1 MKKLLKISLLC
12 SALWLAGCG
21 DEMQSSGAPTISYE
35 PHIAKALTRETQIK
49 FQLSGANPSVPLPSY
64 ALMNPQDGTLNLPTD
79 GDNSPSNPR
88 VAMNQLDGWST
99 TMPLYLD
106 FTGGSLA
113 TGPITDGIYLVELKE
128 SLLGDP
134 DAQAFE
140 KVFELGNV
148 FDKKDF
154 VAFSDAATSK
164 IAIYPTKPLNPASNY
179 ILAITSEVKDAQG
192 EPIGT
197 SSSYATLKSKQ
208 RIYSQGQL
216 AQLQKITH
224 GTEAL
229 FSATGVDAEQIVYST
244 WFSTQSVGDTLS
256 AVAAATAFG
265 AGQGKPLAVWQQTIN
280 NQQNAFQMTFE
291 DPKPFA
297 EALNADKA
305 FEQYITA
312 PKNLLIAAYDQSVI
326 DSGQSV
332 NVTHGAV
339 TLPYYLETGANWN
352 TQAFSA
358 ASPSLAKISAA
369 LKDPIEQAHIAA
381 QLMGAGI
388 DLTQLATSQEQQ
400 MKLVGLELTKTDG
413 SRLDSERLITRY
425 SPLPS
430 IKSLQTVPFLLFT
443 PQTGTVKDVVIYQH
457 GITSAKENAY
467 AFAFRLAQAGL
478 AVIAID
484 MPLHG
489 ERSLDEQRSAN
500 TNVLAY
506 LNLAN
511 LPVARDNVR
520 QSILDVLALRAALSM
535 PKANFSGSPLA
546 TLSGNS
552 EFKLLGHSLGGIVGL
567 SALAAS
573 EQDLG
578 NPQANALYHFSAVAI
593 HNSGGRIAPLLFGSN
608 AFAPQIKHNLALTSA
623 QYQEF
628 VKGFCHSGQTD
639 AECYG
644 LFESFASDEQKAQL
658 NALFAQFSFAA
669 QSVLDS
675 IDPMANLASGIT
687 TPLLLTQVQNDN
699 TVPNVTKEA
708 GILPFAGTEPVAS
721 LLGLEWVNKNS
732 ASLAQDENKKVF
744 IQYNATAKHSTFIA
758 PQNDDGSDALHHG
771 EMQKQTIDFLFNNQL
786 NGAILETVL
795 H

>member
-21 DEMQSSGAPTISYE
+21 DDMQSSGAPTISYE

-106 FTGGSLA
+106 FTGGNLE
-113 TGPITDGIYLVELKE
+113 TGPVTTGIYLVELTDSMTGSPQPK
-128 SLLGDP
+128 
-134 DAQAFE
+134 A
-140 KVFELGNV
+140 NV
-148 FDKKDF
+148 DF

-179 ILAITSEVKDAQG
+179 ILAITSEVEDAQG

-224 GTEAL
+224 GTETL
-229 FSATGVDAEQIVYST
+229 FSATVDAEQIVYST
-244 WFSTQSVGDTLS
+244 WFSTQSVSDTLS
-256 AVAAATAFG
+256 AVAAATAYG
-265 AGQGKPLAVWQQTIN
+265 AGQGKPLAVWQQTFDH
-280 NQQNAFQMTFE
+280 QNDAYQMTFE

-305 FEQYITA
+305 FEQYIKA
-312 PKNLLIAAYDQSVI
+312 PKNLLIAAYDQSV
-326 DSGQSV
+326 SVTKQSV

-369 LKDPIEQAHIAA
+369 LKDPVEQAHLTA
-381 QLMGAGI
+381 QLIGAGI
-388 DLTQLATSQEQQ
+388 DLTELATSQEQQ

-443 PQTGTVKDVVIYQH
+443 PKTGEVKNVVIYQH

-506 LNLAN
+506 LNLVN

-520 QSILDVLALRAALSM
+520 QSILDVLALRAALTLSQSS
-535 PKANFSGSPLA
+535 FIGSPLENVNIA
-546 TLSGNS
+546 TGSQI
-552 EFKLLGHSLGGIVGL
+552 KLLGHSLGGIVGL

-578 NPQANALYHFSAVAI
+578 NPQANALYHFSAAAI
-593 HNSGGRIAPLLFGSN
+593 HNSGGRIAPLLFGSD

-623 QYQEF
+623 QYKAF
-628 VKGFCHSGQTD
+628 ADTYCIGQTD
-639 AECYG
+639 SACYG
-644 LFESFASDEQKAQL
+644 IFEQNATELQKAQL

-687 TPLLLTQVQNDN
+687 TPLLLTQVHNDD

-721 LLGLEWVNKNS
+721 LLGLTTINRSTPTVNGQSN
-732 ASLAQDENKKVF
+732 VF
-744 IQYNATAKHSTFIA
+744 IHYNATAKHSTFIG
-758 PQNDDGSDALHHG
+758 PENDDKSDTLHHG
-771 EMQKQTIDFLFNNQL
+771 EIQKQTVDFLLNNQL
-786 NGAILETVL
+786 NGAIPEAVL

>member
-21 DEMQSSGAPTISYE
+21 DDTQSSGAPTISYE

-106 FTGGSLA
+106 FTGGNLE
-113 TGPITDGIYLVELKE
+113 TGAITDGIYLVELKE
-128 SLLGDP
+128 SLLADP
-134 DAQAFE
+134 NTQAFE
-140 KVFELGNV
+140 KVFKLGDEL
-148 FDKKDF
+148 DKKDF
-154 VAFSDAATSK
+154 VAFSDAATNK

-179 ILAITSEVKDAQG
+179 ILAITSEVEDAQG

-229 FSATGVDAEQIVYST
+229 FSVTGVDAEQIVYST
-244 WFSTQSVGDTLS
+244 WFSTQSVGDTLN
-256 AVAAATAFG
+256 AVAAATAYG
-265 AGQGKPLAVWQQTIN
+265 ARQENPLAVWPQTFDH
-280 NQQNAFQMTFE
+280 QNDAYQMTFE

-305 FEQYITA
+305 FEQYIKA
-312 PKNLLIAAYDQSVI
+312 PKNLLIAAYVQSVT
-326 DSGQSV
+326 DTGQSV
-332 NVTHGAV
+332 NVTHGSV
-339 TLPYYLETGANWN
+339 TLPYYLEIGENWN

-369 LKDPIEQAHIAA
+369 LKDPVEQAHIAA

-388 DLTQLATSQEQQ
+388 DLAELATSQEQQ

-443 PQTGTVKDVVIYQH
+443 PKTGEVKNVVIYQH

-478 AVIAID
+478 AVITID

-520 QSILDVLALRAALSM
+520 QSILDVLALRAALTLSQST
-535 PKANFSGSPLA
+535 FTDSPLKDVNVA
-546 TLSGNS
+546 TGSQI
-552 EFKLLGHSLGGIVGL
+552 KLLGHSLGGIVGL

-578 NPQANALYHFSAVAI
+578 NPQANALYRFSAAAI

-623 QYQEF
+623 QYKAF
-628 VKGFCHSGQTD
+628 ADTYCIGQTD
-639 AECYG
+639 SACYG
-644 LFESFASDEQKAQL
+644 IFEQNATELQKAQL

-687 TPLLLTQVQNDN
+687 TPLLLTQVHNDD

-721 LLGLEWVNKNS
+721 LLGLTTINRTTPTVNGQSN
-732 ASLAQDENKKVF
+732 VF
-744 IQYNATAKHSTFIA
+744 IEYNATAKHSTFIG
-758 PQNDDGSDALHHG
+758 PQNGMLDWDHHG
-771 EMQKQTIDFLFNNQL
+771 EMQKQTVDFFLNNQL
-786 NGAILETVL
+786 NGAIPETVL

>member
-21 DEMQSSGAPTISYE
+21 DDTQSSGAPTISYE

-64 ALMNPQDGTLNLPTD
+64 TLMNPQDGTLNLPTD

-106 FTGGSLA
+106 FTGGNLA
-113 TGPITDGIYLVELKE
+113 TGAITDGVYLVELTD
-128 SLLGDP
+128 SMT
-134 DAQAFE
+134 
-140 KVFELGNV
+140 GNPQPKANV
-148 FDKKDF
+148 DF

-179 ILAITSEVKDAQG
+179 ILAITSDVKDAQG

-229 FSATGVDAEQIVYST
+229 FSATGVNAEQIVYST
-244 WFSTQSVGDTLS
+244 WFSTQSVGETLS
-256 AVAAATAFG
+256 AVAAATAYG
-265 AGQGKPLAVWQQTIN
+265 AGQENPLAVWQQTFVH
-280 NQQNAFQMTFE
+280 QNDAYQMTFE

-305 FEQYITA
+305 FEQYIKA
-312 PKNLLIAAYDQSVI
+312 PKNLLIAAYDQSVT
-326 DSGQSV
+326 DTGQSV
-332 NVTHGAV
+332 NVTHGVV

-369 LKDPIEQAHIAA
+369 LKDPVEQAHLTA

-388 DLTQLATSQEQQ
+388 DLAELATSQEQQ

-443 PQTGTVKDVVIYQH
+443 PKTGEVKNVVIYQH

-478 AVIAID
+478 AVITID

-520 QSILDVLALRAALSM
+520 QSILDVLALRAALTLSQST
-535 PKANFSGSPLA
+535 FTDSPLKDVNVA
-546 TLSGNS
+546 TGSQI
-552 EFKLLGHSLGGIVGL
+552 KLLGHSLGGIVGL

-578 NPQANALYHFSAVAI
+578 NPQANALYRFSAAAI

-623 QYQEF
+623 QY
-628 VKGFCHSGQTD
+628 KGFADTYCIGQTD
-639 AECYG
+639 AACYD
-644 LFESFASDEQKAQL
+644 LFEELASDEQKAQL

-687 TPLLLTQVQNDN
+687 TPLLLTQVHNDD

-732 ASLAQDENKKVF
+732 PSVTENKKVF

-771 EMQKQTIDFLFNNQL
+771 QMQEQTVDFFLNNQL
-786 NGAILETVL
+786 NGAIPETVL

>member
-21 DEMQSSGAPTISYE
+21 DDMQSSGAPTISYE

-106 FTGGSLA
+106 FTGGSLD
-113 TGPITDGIYLVELKE
+113 TGPITAGIYLVELTDSMTGSPLPKSNSE
-128 SLLGDP
+128 SGYFVEVKAFGD
-134 DAQAFE
+134 A
-140 KVFELGNV
+140 VSN
-148 FDKKDF
+148 
-154 VAFSDAATSK
+154 K

-229 FSATGVDAEQIVYST
+229 FSVIGVDAEDIVYST

-256 AVAAATAFG
+256 AVAAATAYG
-265 AGQGKPLAVWQQTIN
+265 AGQGKPLAVWQQTFDH
-280 NQQNAFQMTFE
+280 QNDAYQMTFE

-305 FEQYITA
+305 FDQYIKA
-312 PKNLLIAAYDQSVI
+312 PKNLLIAAYDQSVT
-326 DSGQSV
+326 DTGQSV

-381 QLMGAGI
+381 QLMGTGI
-388 DLTQLATSQEQQ
+388 DLAQLATSQEQQ

-443 PQTGTVKDVVIYQH
+443 PKTGVVEDVVIYQH

-578 NPQANALYHFSAVAI
+578 NPQANALYHFSAAAI
-593 HNSGGRIAPLLFGSN
+593 HNSGGRIAPLLLGSN

-623 QYQEF
+623 QYQAF
-628 VKGFCHSGQTD
+628 VNEYCNN
-639 AECYG
+639 
-644 LFESFASDEQKAQL
+644 EQKDGSACYNDFMDENKGYSTPIQRAQL

-687 TPLLLTQVQNDN
+687 TPLLLTQVHNDD

-708 GILPFAGTEPVAS
+708 EILPFAGTEPVAS
-721 LLGLEWVNKNS
+721 LLGLTTINRSTPTVNGQSN
-732 ASLAQDENKKVF
+732 VF
-744 IQYNATAKHSTFIA
+744 IHYNATAKHSTFIA

-771 EMQKQTIDFLFNNQL
+771 QMQAQTIDFLIDNQL
-786 NGAILETVL
+786 NGAIPETVL

>member
-1 MKKLLKISLLC
+1 MKKLLKISLLY

-21 DEMQSSGAPTISYE
+21 DDTQSSGAPTISYE

-106 FTGGSLA
+106 FTGGNLA
-113 TGPITDGIYLVELKE
+113 TGAITDGVYLVELTDSMTGSPQTKAYSE
-128 SLLGDP
+128 SSY
-134 DAQAFE
+134 
-140 KVFELGNV
+140 
-148 FDKKDF
+148 F
-154 VAFSDAATSK
+154 VEVKAFSDAATNK

-179 ILAITSEVKDAQG
+179 ILAITSEVEDAQG

-229 FSATGVDAEQIVYST
+229 FSVTGVDAKQIVYST
-244 WFSTQSVGDTLS
+244 WFSTQSVGDTLN

-265 AGQGKPLAVWQQTIN
+265 AGQENPLAVWPQTFVH
-280 NQQNAFQMTFE
+280 QNDAYQMSFKSTQNFE
-291 DPKPFA
+291 A
-297 EALNADKA
+297 ALENDARFIKFIAGKA
-305 FEQYITA
+305 QRDA
-312 PKNLLIAAYDQSVI
+312 LIDAYK
-326 DSGQSV
+326 DSGAEV

-369 LKDPIEQAHIAA
+369 LKDPVEQAHIAA
-381 QLMGAGI
+381 QLTGADI
-388 DLTQLATSQEQQ
+388 DLTQLTTNPAEQ

-573 EQDLG
+573 EKSEAD
-578 NPQANALYHFSAVAI
+578 ALYGFSAAAI

-623 QYQEF
+623 QYKAF
-628 VKGFCHSGQTD
+628 VDAQCIGQTD

-644 LFESFASDEQKAQL
+644 LFESLARDEQKAQL

-687 TPLLLTQVQNDN
+687 TPLLLTQVHNDD

-708 GILPFAGTEPVAS
+708 GIMPRLSIQPLLVHKMVCWIGITTVKCKNKPSIFS
-721 LLGLEWVNKNS
+721 LITN
-732 ASLAQDENKKVF
+732 
-744 IQYNATAKHSTFIA
+744 
-758 PQNDDGSDALHHG
+758 
-771 EMQKQTIDFLFNNQL
+771 
-786 NGAILETVL
+786 
-795 H
+795 

>member
-21 DEMQSSGAPTISYE
+21 DDMQSSGAPTISYE
-35 PHIAKALTRETQIK
+35 PHIAEALTRETQIK

-106 FTGGSLA
+106 FTGGNLD
-113 TGPITDGIYLVELKE
+113 TGPVTTGIYLVELTDSMTGSPQPK
-128 SLLGDP
+128 
-134 DAQAFE
+134 A
-140 KVFELGNV
+140 NV
-148 FDKKDF
+148 DF

-229 FSATGVDAEQIVYST
+229 FSATGVDAAQIVYST
-244 WFSTQSVGDTLS
+244 WFSTQSVGDTLN

-265 AGQGKPLAVWQQTIN
+265 AGQGNPLAVWQQTFVH
-280 NQQNAFQMTFE
+280 QNDAYQMTFE

-305 FEQYITA
+305 FEQYIKA
-312 PKNLLIAAYDQSVI
+312 PKNLLIAAYDQSVT
-326 DSGQSV
+326 DTGQSV

-369 LKDPIEQAHIAA
+369 LKDPVEQAHLTA
-381 QLMGAGI
+381 QLIGAGI
-388 DLTQLATSQEQQ
+388 DLTELATSQEQQ

-443 PQTGTVKDVVIYQH
+443 PKTGEVKNVVIYQH

-506 LNLAN
+506 LNLVN

-520 QSILDVLALRAALSM
+520 QSILDVLALRAALTLSQSS
-535 PKANFSGSPLA
+535 FIGSPLENVNIA
-546 TLSGNS
+546 TGSQI
-552 EFKLLGHSLGGIVGL
+552 KLLGHSLGGIVGL

-578 NPQANALYHFSAVAI
+578 NPQANALYHFSAAAI
-593 HNSGGRIAPLLFGSN
+593 HNSGGRIAPLLFGSD

-623 QYQEF
+623 QYKAF
-628 VKGFCHSGQTD
+628 ADTYCIGQTD
-639 AECYG
+639 SACYG
-644 LFESFASDEQKAQL
+644 IFEQNATELQKAQL

-687 TPLLLTQVQNDN
+687 TPLLLTQVHNDD

-721 LLGLEWVNKNS
+721 LLGLTTINRTTPTVNGQS
-732 ASLAQDENKKVF
+732 SIF
-744 IQYNATAKHSTFIA
+744 IEYNATAKHSTFIA

-771 EMQKQTIDFLFNNQL
+771 QMQAQTIDFLIDNQL
-786 NGAILETVL
+786 NGAIPETVL

>member
-1 MKKLLKISLLC
+1 MKKLLKISLFC

-256 AVAAATAFG
+256 AVAAATAYG
-265 AGQGKPLAVWQQTIN
+265 AGQGNPLAVWQQTFDH
-280 NQQNAFQMTFE
+280 QNDAYQMTFE

-305 FEQYITA
+305 FEQYIKA

-332 NVTHGAV
+332 NVTHGTV

-369 LKDPIEQAHIAA
+369 LKDPIEQAHIAT
-381 QLMGAGI
+381 QLIGAGI
-388 DLTQLATSQEQQ
+388 DLTELATSQEQQ

-578 NPQANALYHFSAVAI
+578 NPQANALYHFSAAAI

-675 IDPMANLASGIT
+675 IDPIANLASGIT
-687 TPLLLTQVQNDN
+687 TPLLLTQVHNDN

-721 LLGLEWVNKNS
+721 LLGLMTINRTTSTVNGQS
-732 ASLAQDENKKVF
+732 SVF
-744 IQYNATAKHSTFIA
+744 IQYNGTAKHSTFIG
-758 PQNDDGSDALHHG
+758 PQNDDGSDTLHHG

>member
-21 DEMQSSGAPTISYE
+21 DDMQSSGEPTISYE
-35 PHIAKALTRETQIK
+35 PHIAEALTRETQIK

-106 FTGGSLA
+106 FTGGNLA
-113 TGPITDGIYLVELKE
+113 TGAITDGVYLVELTDSMTGSPQPK
-128 SLLGDP
+128 
-134 DAQAFE
+134 A
-140 KVFELGNV
+140 NV
-148 FDKKDF
+148 DF
-154 VAFSDAATSK
+154 VAFSDTATNK

-197 SSSYATLKSKQ
+197 SSSYAPLKSKQ

-229 FSATGVDAEQIVYST
+229 FSATVDAEQIVYST
-244 WFSTQSVGDTLS
+244 WFSTQSVGDTLN

-265 AGQGKPLAVWQQTIN
+265 AGQGNPLAVWQQTFVH
-280 NQQNAFQMTFE
+280 QNDAYQMTFE

-305 FEQYITA
+305 FEQYIKA
-312 PKNLLIAAYDQSVI
+312 PKNLLIAAYDQSVT
-326 DSGQSV
+326 DTGQSV

-369 LKDPIEQAHIAA
+369 LKDPVEQAHLTA

-388 DLTQLATSQEQQ
+388 DLAELATSQEQQ

-443 PQTGTVKDVVIYQH
+443 PKTGEVKNVVIYQH

-478 AVIAID
+478 AVITID

-520 QSILDVLALRAALSM
+520 QSILDVLALRAALTLSQST
-535 PKANFSGSPLA
+535 FTDSPLKDVNVA
-546 TLSGNS
+546 TGSQI
-552 EFKLLGHSLGGIVGL
+552 KLLGHSLGGIVGL

-578 NPQANALYHFSAVAI
+578 NPQANALYHFSAAAI

-675 IDPMANLASGIT
+675 IDPMANVASGIK
-687 TPLLLTQVQNDN
+687 TPLLLTQVHNDN

-721 LLGLEWVNKNS
+721 LLGLTTINRSTPTVNGQS
-732 ASLAQDENKKVF
+732 SVF
-744 IQYNATAKHSTFIA
+744 IQYNGTAKHSTFIG
-758 PQNDDGSDALHHG
+758 PQNDDGSDTLNHG

>member
-1 MKKLLKISLLC
+1 MLC

-21 DEMQSSGAPTISYE
+21 DDMQSSGAPTISYE

-106 FTGGSLA
+106 FTGGSLD
-113 TGPITDGIYLVELKE
+113 TGPITAGIYLVELTDSMTGSPLPKANSE
-128 SLLGDP
+128 SGYFVEVE
-134 DAQAFE
+134 AF
-140 KVFELGNV
+140 G
-148 FDKKDF
+148 
-154 VAFSDAATSK
+154 DAATSK

-179 ILAITSEVKDAQG
+179 ILAITSDVKDAQG

-224 GTEAL
+224 GTETL

-256 AVAAATAFG
+256 AVATATAYG
-265 AGQGKPLAVWQQTIN
+265 AGQGNPLAVWQQTFDH
-280 NQQNAFQMTFE
+280 QNDAYQMTFE

-305 FEQYITA
+305 FEQYIKA
-312 PKNLLIAAYDQSVI
+312 PKNLLIAAYDQSV
-326 DSGQSV
+326 SVTKQSV

-388 DLTQLATSQEQQ
+388 DLTELATSQEQQ

-520 QSILDVLALRAALSM
+520 QSILDVLALRAAL
-535 PKANFSGSPLA
+535 
-546 TLSGNS
+546 TLSQSTFTDSPIENVNIATGS
-552 EFKLLGHSLGGIVGL
+552 QIKLLGHSLGGIVGL

-573 EQDLG
+573 EKSK
-578 NPQANALYHFSAVAI
+578 ANALYHFRAAAI

-708 GILPFAGTEPVAS
+708 EILPFAGTEPVAS
-721 LLGLEWVNKNS
+721 LLGLTWVKKKS
-732 ASLAQDENKKVF
+732 PSPAQNENKKVF
-744 IQYNATAKHSTFIA
+744 IQYNATAKHSTFIG
-758 PQNDDGSDALHHG
+758 PQNGMLDWVHHG
-771 EMQKQTIDFLFNNQL
+771 EIQKQTVDFLLNNQL
-786 NGAILETVL
+786 NGAIPETVL

>member
-21 DEMQSSGAPTISYE
+21 DDMQSSGAPTISYE

-106 FTGGSLA
+106 FTGGSLD
-113 TGPITDGIYLVELKE
+113 TGPITAGIYLVELTDSMTGSPLPKSNSE
-128 SLLGDP
+128 SGYFVEVKAFGD
-134 DAQAFE
+134 A
-140 KVFELGNV
+140 VSN
-148 FDKKDF
+148 
-154 VAFSDAATSK
+154 K

-179 ILAITSEVKDAQG
+179 ILAITSEVEDAQG

-229 FSATGVDAEQIVYST
+229 FSVIGVDAEDIVYST

-256 AVAAATAFG
+256 AVAAATAYG
-265 AGQGKPLAVWQQTIN
+265 AGQGKPLAVWQQTFDH
-280 NQQNAFQMTFE
+280 QNDAYQMTFE

-305 FEQYITA
+305 FDQYIKA
-312 PKNLLIAAYDQSVI
+312 PKNLLIAAYDQSVT
-326 DSGQSV
+326 DTGQSV

-369 LKDPIEQAHIAA
+369 LKDPVEQAHIAA

-400 MKLVGLELTKTDG
+400 MKLVGFELTKTDG
-413 SRLDSERLITRY
+413 SRLDSERFITRY

-443 PQTGTVKDVVIYQH
+443 PKTGVVEDVVIYQH

-535 PKANFSGSPLA
+535 PKANFSDSPLA

-578 NPQANALYHFSAVAI
+578 NPQANALYHFSAAAI
-593 HNSGGRIAPLLFGSN
+593 HNSGGRIAPLLLGSN

-623 QYQEF
+623 QYQAF
-628 VKGFCHSGQTD
+628 VNEYCNN
-639 AECYG
+639 
-644 LFESFASDEQKAQL
+644 EQKDGSACYNDFMDENKGYSTPIQRAQL

-687 TPLLLTQVQNDN
+687 TPLLLTQVHNDN

-708 GILPFAGTEPVAS
+708 EILPFAGTEPVAS
-721 LLGLEWVNKNS
+721 LLGLTTINRSTPTVNGQSN
-732 ASLAQDENKKVF
+732 VF
-744 IQYNATAKHSTFIA
+744 IHYNATAKHSTFIA
-758 PQNDDGSDALHHG
+758 PENDDGSDALHHG
-771 EMQKQTIDFLFNNQL
+771 QMQAQTIDFLIDNQL
-786 NGAILETVL
+786 NGAIPETVL

>member
-21 DEMQSSGAPTISYE
+21 DDMQSSGEPTISYE
-35 PHIAKALTRETQIK
+35 PHIAEALTRETQIK

-106 FTGGSLA
+106 FTGGNLA
-113 TGPITDGIYLVELKE
+113 TGAITDGVYLVELTDSMTGSPQPKA
-128 SLLGDP
+128 S
-134 DAQAFE
+134 
-140 KVFELGNV
+140 V
-148 FDKKDF
+148 DF
-154 VAFSDAATSK
+154 VAFSDAATNK

-179 ILAITSEVKDAQG
+179 ILAITSEVEDAQG

-229 FSATGVDAEQIVYST
+229 FSATGVDAAQIVYST
-244 WFSTQSVGDTLS
+244 WFSTQSVGDTLN

-265 AGQGKPLAVWQQTIN
+265 AGQGNPLAVWQQTFVH
-280 NQQNAFQMTFE
+280 QNDAYQMTFE

-305 FEQYITA
+305 FEQYIKA
-312 PKNLLIAAYDQSVI
+312 PKNLLIAAYDQSVT
-326 DSGQSV
+326 DTGQSV

-369 LKDPIEQAHIAA
+369 LKDPVEQANLTA

-388 DLTQLATSQEQQ
+388 DLAELATSQEQQ
-400 MKLVGLELTKTDG
+400 MKLVGLELTKTDD

-443 PQTGTVKDVVIYQH
+443 PKTGEVKNVVIYQH

-478 AVIAID
+478 AVITID

-520 QSILDVLALRAALSM
+520 QSILDVLALRAALTLSQST
-535 PKANFSGSPLA
+535 FTDSPLKDVNVA
-546 TLSGNS
+546 TGSQI
-552 EFKLLGHSLGGIVGL
+552 KLLGHSLGGIVGL

-578 NPQANALYHFSAVAI
+578 NPQANALYRFSAAAI

-623 QYQEF
+623 QY
-628 VKGFCHSGQTD
+628 KGFADTYCIGQTD
-639 AECYG
+639 AACYD
-644 LFESFASDEQKAQL
+644 LFEELAAEPQKAQL

-675 IDPMANLASGIT
+675 IDPMANLALGIK
-687 TPLLLTQVQNDN
+687 TPLLLTQVHNDN

-732 ASLAQDENKKVF
+732 PSVTENKKVF

-771 EMQKQTIDFLFNNQL
+771 QMQKQTIDFLIHNQL
-786 NGAILETVL
+786 NGAIPETVL

>member
-21 DEMQSSGAPTISYE
+21 DDTQSSGAPTISYE

-106 FTGGSLA
+106 FTGGNLA
-113 TGPITDGIYLVELKE
+113 TGAIKTGIYLVELKE
-128 SLLGDP
+128 SLLADP
-134 DAQAFE
+134 NTQAFE
-140 KVFELGNV
+140 KVFELGDEL
-148 FDKKDF
+148 DKKDF
-154 VAFSDAATSK
+154 VAFSDTATNK

-229 FSATGVDAEQIVYST
+229 FSATVDAEQIVYST
-244 WFSTQSVGDTLS
+244 WFSTQSVGDTLN

-265 AGQGKPLAVWQQTIN
+265 AGQGNPLAVWQQTIN
-280 NQQNAFQMTFE
+280 NQKNAFQMTFE
-291 DPKPFA
+291 EPKPFA

-305 FEQYITA
+305 FEQYIKA
-312 PKNLLIAAYDQSVI
+312 PKNLLIAAYDQSVT
-326 DSGQSV
+326 DTGQSV

-369 LKDPIEQAHIAA
+369 LKDPVEKAHIAA
-381 QLMGAGI
+381 QLSGADI
-388 DLTQLATSQEQQ
+388 VFTQLATNPAEQ

-506 LNLAN
+506 LNLTN

-520 QSILDVLALRAALSM
+520 QSILDVLALRAALTLSQST
-535 PKANFSGSPLA
+535 FTDSPLKDVNVEA
-546 TLSGNS
+546 GSQI
-552 EFKLLGHSLGGIVGL
+552 KLLGHSLGGIVGL

-573 EQDLG
+573 EKSEAD
-578 NPQANALYHFSAVAI
+578 ALYGFSAAAI
-593 HNSGGRIAPLLFGSN
+593 HNSGGRIAPLLLGSKH
-608 AFAPQIKHNLALTSA
+608 FAPQIKHNLALTSA
-623 QYQEF
+623 QYQAF
-628 VKGFCHSGQTD
+628 VNEYCNKDGSACYNDFMDENKGYSTPIQR
-639 AECYG
+639 
-644 LFESFASDEQKAQL
+644 AQL

-675 IDPMANLASGIT
+675 IDPIANLASGIT
-687 TPLLLTQVQNDN
+687 TPLLLTQVNNDD

-708 GILPFAGTEPVAS
+708 GVLPFAGTEPVAS
-721 LLGLEWVNKNS
+721 LLGLTKINSTTATVNGQSN
-732 ASLAQDENKKVF
+732 VF
-744 IQYNATAKHSTFIA
+744 IEYNATAKHSTFIA
-758 PQNDDGSDALHHG
+758 PQNDDRSDELHHG
-771 EMQKQTIDFLFNNQL
+771 QMQKQTIDFLIDNQL
-786 NGAILETVL
+786 NGAIPETVL

>member
-21 DEMQSSGAPTISYE
+21 DDTQSSGEPTISYE
-35 PHIAKALTRETQIK
+35 PHIAEALTRETQIK

-106 FTGGSLA
+106 FTGGNLA
-113 TGPITDGIYLVELKE
+113 TGAITDGVYLVELTDSMTGSPQPK
-128 SLLGDP
+128 
-134 DAQAFE
+134 A
-140 KVFELGNV
+140 NV
-148 FDKKDF
+148 DF
-154 VAFSDAATSK
+154 VAFSDTATNK

-192 EPIGT
+192 KPIGT
-197 SSSYATLKSKQ
+197 SSSYATLKSEQ

-224 GTEAL
+224 DTEAL
-229 FSATGVDAEQIVYST
+229 FNATGVVDAEQIVYST
-244 WFSTQSVGDTLS
+244 WFSTQSVGDTLN
-256 AVAAATAFG
+256 AVAAATAYG
-265 AGQGKPLAVWQQTIN
+265 AGQVNPLAAWRQTFVH
-280 NQQNAFQMTFE
+280 QNDAYQMSFKSTQNFE
-291 DPKPFA
+291 A
-297 EALNADKA
+297 ALENDARFIKFIAGKA
-305 FEQYITA
+305 QRDA
-312 PKNLLIAAYDQSVI
+312 LIDAYK
-326 DSGQSV
+326 DSGAEV

-369 LKDPIEQAHIAA
+369 LKAPVEQAHLAA
-381 QLMGAGI
+381 QLIGAGI
-388 DLTQLATSQEQQ
+388 DLTELATSQEQQ

-443 PQTGTVKDVVIYQH
+443 PKTGEVKNVVIYQH

-578 NPQANALYHFSAVAI
+578 NPQANALYHFSAAAI

-687 TPLLLTQVQNDN
+687 TPLLLTQVHNDD

-721 LLGLEWVNKNS
+721 LLGLTKINSTTATVNGQS
-732 ASLAQDENKKVF
+732 SVF
-744 IQYNATAKHSTFIA
+744 IEYNGTAKHSTFIA

-771 EMQKQTIDFLFNNQL
+771 QMQAQTIDFLIDNQL
-786 NGAILETVL
+786 NSAIPDTVL

>member
-21 DEMQSSGAPTISYE
+21 DDTQSSGAPTISYE

-64 ALMNPQDGTLNLPTD
+64 TLMNPQDGTLNLPTD

-106 FTGGSLA
+106 FTGGSLP
-113 TGPITDGIYLVELKE
+113 TRDIPNGIYLVELTDSMTGSPQPK
-128 SLLGDP
+128 
-134 DAQAFE
+134 A
-140 KVFELGNV
+140 NV
-148 FDKKDF
+148 DF
-154 VAFSDAATSK
+154 VAFSDTATNK

-179 ILAITSEVKDAQG
+179 ILAITSEVEDAQG

-197 SSSYATLKSKQ
+197 SSSYATLKSEQ

-229 FSATGVDAEQIVYST
+229 FSKTGVNAKQIVYST
-244 WFSTQSVGDTLS
+244 WFSTQSVGDTLN

-265 AGQGKPLAVWQQTIN
+265 ASKGNPLAIWQQTFVH
-280 NQQNAFQMTFE
+280 QNDAYQMSFKSTQNFE
-291 DPKPFA
+291 T
-297 EALNADKA
+297 ALENDARFIKFIAGKA
-305 FEQYITA
+305 QRDA
-312 PKNLLIAAYDQSVI
+312 LIDAYK
-326 DSGQSV
+326 DSGAEV

-369 LKDPIEQAHIAA
+369 LKDPVEQAHLAA
-381 QLMGAGI
+381 QLIGAGI
-388 DLTQLATSQEQQ
+388 DLTELATSQEQQ

-443 PQTGTVKDVVIYQH
+443 PKTGEVKNVVIYQH

-520 QSILDVLALRAALSM
+520 QSILDVLALRAALTLSQSS
-535 PKANFSGSPLA
+535 FIGSPLENVNIA
-546 TLSGNS
+546 TGSQI
-552 EFKLLGHSLGGIVGL
+552 KLLGHSLGGIVGL

-573 EQDLG
+573 EKSE
-578 NPQANALYHFSAVAI
+578 ANALYRFSAAAI
-593 HNSGGRIAPLLFGSN
+593 HNSGGRIAPLLFGSD

-623 QYQEF
+623 QYKAF
-628 VKGFCHSGQTD
+628 ADTYCIGQTD
-639 AECYG
+639 SACYG
-644 LFESFASDEQKAQL
+644 IFEQNATELQKAQL

-687 TPLLLTQVQNDN
+687 TPLLLTQVHNDD

-721 LLGLEWVNKNS
+721 LLGLTTINRTTPTVNGQS
-732 ASLAQDENKKVF
+732 SVF
-744 IQYNATAKHSTFIA
+744 IEYNATAKHSTFIG
-758 PQNDDGSDALHHG
+758 PQNGMLDWDHHG
-771 EMQKQTIDFLFNNQL
+771 EMQKQTVDFFLNNQL
-786 NGAILETVL
+786 NGAIPETVL

>member
-21 DEMQSSGAPTISYE
+21 DDMQSSGEPTISYE
-35 PHIAKALTRETQIK
+35 PHIAEALTRETQIK

-106 FTGGSLA
+106 FTGGNLA
-113 TGPITDGIYLVELKE
+113 TGAITDGVYLVELTDSMTGSPQLK
-128 SLLGDP
+128 
-134 DAQAFE
+134 A
-140 KVFELGNV
+140 NV
-148 FDKKDF
+148 DF
-154 VAFSDAATSK
+154 VAFSDTATNK

-192 EPIGT
+192 KPIGT

-229 FSATGVDAEQIVYST
+229 FSATVDAEQIVYST
-244 WFSTQSVGDTLS
+244 WFSTQSVGDTLN

-265 AGQGKPLAVWQQTIN
+265 AGQGNPLAVWQQTIN
-280 NQQNAFQMTFE
+280 NQKNAFQMTFE
-291 DPKPFA
+291 EPKPFA

-305 FEQYITA
+305 FDQYIKA
-312 PKNLLIAAYDQSVI
+312 SKELLIAAYDQSVT
-326 DSGQSV
+326 DTGQSV

-369 LKDPIEQAHIAA
+369 LKDPVEQAHLAA
-381 QLMGAGI
+381 QLIGAGI
-388 DLTQLATSQEQQ
+388 DLTQLATNPAEQ

-520 QSILDVLALRAALSM
+520 QSILDVLALRAALTLSQST
-535 PKANFSGSPLA
+535 FTDSPLKDVNVA
-546 TLSGNS
+546 TGSQI
-552 EFKLLGHSLGGIVGL
+552 KLLGHSLGGIVGL

-578 NPQANALYHFSAVAI
+578 NPQANALYRFSAAAI

-623 QYQEF
+623 QY
-628 VKGFCHSGQTD
+628 KGFADTYCIGQTD
-639 AECYG
+639 AACYD
-644 LFESFASDEQKAQL
+644 LFEELAAEPQKAQL

-687 TPLLLTQVQNDN
+687 TPLLLTQVHNDD

-721 LLGLEWVNKNS
+721 LLGLTKINSTTATVNGQS
-732 ASLAQDENKKVF
+732 SVF
-744 IQYNATAKHSTFIA
+744 IEYNGTAKHSTFIA

-771 EMQKQTIDFLFNNQL
+771 QMQAQTIDFF
-786 NGAILETVL
+786 
-795 H
+795 

>member
-21 DEMQSSGAPTISYE
+21 DDTQSSGAPTISYE

-106 FTGGSLA
+106 FTGGNLA
-113 TGPITDGIYLVELKE
+113 TGAITDGVYLVELTDSMTGSPQTKAYSE
-128 SLLGDP
+128 SSY
-134 DAQAFE
+134 
-140 KVFELGNV
+140 
-148 FDKKDF
+148 F
-154 VAFSDAATSK
+154 VEVKAFSDAATNK

-179 ILAITSEVKDAQG
+179 ILAITSEVEDAQG

-229 FSATGVDAEQIVYST
+229 FSATVDAEQIVYST
-244 WFSTQSVGDTLS
+244 WFSTQSVGDTLN

-265 AGQGKPLAVWQQTIN
+265 AGQGNPLAVWQQTFVH
-280 NQQNAFQMTFE
+280 QNDAYQMTFE

-305 FEQYITA
+305 FEQYIKA
-312 PKNLLIAAYDQSVI
+312 SKELLIAAYDQSVT
-326 DSGQSV
+326 DPDKSV
-332 NVTHGAV
+332 YVTRGKV

-369 LKDPIEQAHIAA
+369 LKDPVEQAHLTA

-388 DLTQLATSQEQQ
+388 DLAELATSQEQQ

-443 PQTGTVKDVVIYQH
+443 PKTGEVKNVVIYQH

-478 AVIAID
+478 AVITID

-520 QSILDVLALRAALSM
+520 QSILDVLALRAARC
-535 PKANFSGSPLA
+535 ANP
-546 TLSGNS
+546 
-552 EFKLLGHSLGGIVGL
+552 
-567 SALAAS
+567 
-573 EQDLG
+573 
-578 NPQANALYHFSAVAI
+578 
-593 HNSGGRIAPLLFGSN
+593 
-608 AFAPQIKHNLALTSA
+608 
-623 QYQEF
+623 
-628 VKGFCHSGQTD
+628 
-639 AECYG
+639 
-644 LFESFASDEQKAQL
+644 
-658 NALFAQFSFAA
+658 
-669 QSVLDS
+669 
-675 IDPMANLASGIT
+675 
-687 TPLLLTQVQNDN
+687 
-699 TVPNVTKEA
+699 VT
-708 GILPFAGTEPVAS
+708 INF
-721 LLGLEWVNKNS
+721 
-732 ASLAQDENKKVF
+732 
-744 IQYNATAKHSTFIA
+744 H
-758 PQNDDGSDALHHG
+758 
-771 EMQKQTIDFLFNNQL
+771 
-786 NGAILETVL
+786 
-795 H
+795 

>member
-21 DEMQSSGAPTISYE
+21 DDMQSSGAPTISYE

-106 FTGGSLA
+106 FTGGSLD
-113 TGPITDGIYLVELKE
+113 TGPITAGIYLVELTDSMTGSPLPKSNSE
-128 SLLGDP
+128 SGYFVEVKAFGD
-134 DAQAFE
+134 A
-140 KVFELGNV
+140 VSN
-148 FDKKDF
+148 
-154 VAFSDAATSK
+154 K

-229 FSATGVDAEQIVYST
+229 FSVIGVDAEDIVYST

-256 AVAAATAFG
+256 AVAAATAYG
-265 AGQGKPLAVWQQTIN
+265 AGQGKPLAVWKQ
-280 NQQNAFQMTFE
+280 AFEHPNDAYQMTFE
-291 DPKPFA
+291 APKPFA
-297 EALNADKA
+297 EALNADQA
-305 FEQYITA
+305 FDEYITIPNIKD
-312 PKNLLIAAYDQSVI
+312 PKNLLIAAYDQSVT
-326 DSGQSV
+326 DTGQSV
-332 NVTHGAV
+332 NVTHGTV
-339 TLPYYLETGANWN
+339 TLPHYLETGANWN

-535 PKANFSGSPLA
+535 PKANFSDSPLA

-578 NPQANALYHFSAVAI
+578 NSQANALYHFSAAAI
-593 HNSGGRIAPLLFGSN
+593 HNSGGRIAPLLFGSD
-608 AFAPQIKHNLALTSA
+608 AFAPQIKHNLALISA
-623 QYQEF
+623 QYKAF
-628 VKGFCHSGQTD
+628 ADTYCIGQTD
-639 AECYG
+639 SACYG
-644 LFESFASDEQKAQL
+644 IFEQNATELQKAQL
-658 NALFAQFSFAA
+658 NVLFAQFSFAA

-687 TPLLLTQVQNDN
+687 TPLLLTQVHNDD

-721 LLGLEWVNKNS
+721 LLGLTTINRTTPTVNGQS
-732 ASLAQDENKKVF
+732 SVF
-744 IQYNATAKHSTFIA
+744 IEYNATAKHSTFIG
-758 PQNDDGSDALHHG
+758 PQNGMLDWDHHG
-771 EMQKQTIDFLFNNQL
+771 EMQKQTVDFFLNNQL
-786 NGAILETVL
+786 NGAIPETVL

>member
-21 DEMQSSGAPTISYE
+21 DDMQSSGAPTISYE
-35 PHIAKALTRETQIK
+35 PHIAEALTRETQIK

-64 ALMNPQDGTLNLPTD
+64 TLMNPQDGTLNLPTD

-106 FTGGSLA
+106 FTGGNLA
-113 TGPITDGIYLVELKE
+113 TGAITDGVYLVELTDSMTGSPQPK
-128 SLLGDP
+128 
-134 DAQAFE
+134 A
-140 KVFELGNV
+140 NV
-148 FDKKDF
+148 DF
-154 VAFSDAATSK
+154 VAFSDTATNK

-192 EPIGT
+192 KPIGT

-229 FSATGVDAEQIVYST
+229 FSATVDAEQIVYST
-244 WFSTQSVGDTLS
+244 WFSTQSVGDTLN

-265 AGQGKPLAVWQQTIN
+265 AGQGHPLAVWRQTFVH
-280 NQQNAFQMTFE
+280 QNDAYQMSFKSTQNFE
-291 DPKPFA
+291 A
-297 EALNADKA
+297 ALENDARFIKFIAGKA
-305 FEQYITA
+305 QRDA
-312 PKNLLIAAYDQSVI
+312 LIDAYK
-326 DSGQSV
+326 DSGAEV

-369 LKDPIEQAHIAA
+369 LKDPVEQAHLTA
-381 QLMGAGI
+381 QLIGAGI
-388 DLTQLATSQEQQ
+388 DLAELATSQEQQ

-443 PQTGTVKDVVIYQH
+443 PKTGEVKNVVIYQH

-478 AVIAID
+478 AVITID

-506 LNLAN
+506 LNLVN

-520 QSILDVLALRAALSM
+520 QSILDVLALRAARC
-535 PKANFSGSPLA
+535 ANPVTIIFHRLA
-546 TLSGNS
+546 
-552 EFKLLGHSLGGIVGL
+552 
-567 SALAAS
+567 
-573 EQDLG
+573 
-578 NPQANALYHFSAVAI
+578 P
-593 HNSGGRIAPLLFGSN
+593 
-608 AFAPQIKHNLALTSA
+608 
-623 QYQEF
+623 
-628 VKGFCHSGQTD
+628 
-639 AECYG
+639 
-644 LFESFASDEQKAQL
+644 
-658 NALFAQFSFAA
+658 
-669 QSVLDS
+669 
-675 IDPMANLASGIT
+675 
-687 TPLLLTQVQNDN
+687 
-699 TVPNVTKEA
+699 
-708 GILPFAGTEPVAS
+708 
-721 LLGLEWVNKNS
+721 
-732 ASLAQDENKKVF
+732 
-744 IQYNATAKHSTFIA
+744 
-758 PQNDDGSDALHHG
+758 
-771 EMQKQTIDFLFNNQL
+771 
-786 NGAILETVL
+786 
-795 H
+795 

>member
-21 DEMQSSGAPTISYE
+21 DDMQSSGAPTISYE
-35 PHIAKALTRETQIK
+35 PHITEALTRKTQIK

-113 TGPITDGIYLVELKE
+113 TGPITAGIYLVELKE

-154 VAFSDAATSK
+154 VAFSDAATNK

-192 EPIGT
+192 DPIGT

-229 FSATGVDAEQIVYST
+229 FSATGVNAEQIVYST
-244 WFSTQSVGDTLS
+244 WFSTQSVGETLS
-256 AVAAATAFG
+256 AVAAATAYG
-265 AGQGKPLAVWQQTIN
+265 AGQENPLAVWQQTIN
-280 NQQNAFQMTFE
+280 NQKNAFQMTFE
-291 DPKPFA
+291 EPKPFA
-297 EALNADKA
+297 EALNKDNA
-305 FEQYITA
+305 FDQYIKA
-312 PKNLLIAAYDQSVI
+312 SKELLIAAYDQSVT
-326 DSGQSV
+326 DPDKSV
-332 NVTHGAV
+332 YVTRGKV

-369 LKDPIEQAHIAA
+369 LKDPVEQAHLTA
-381 QLMGAGI
+381 QLISANI
-388 DLTQLATSQEQQ
+388 DLAQLATNPAEQ
-400 MKLVGLELTKTDG
+400 MKLVDLELTKTDG

-443 PQTGTVKDVVIYQH
+443 PKTSEVKNVVIYQH

-489 ERSLDEQRSAN
+489 ERSLDEERSAN

-506 LNLAN
+506 LNLVN

-520 QSILDVLALRAALSM
+520 QSILDVLALRAALTLSQST
-535 PKANFSGSPLA
+535 FTDSPLKDVNVA
-546 TLSGNS
+546 TGSQI
-552 EFKLLGHSLGGIVGL
+552 KLLGHSLGGIVGL

-573 EQDLG
+573 ERTKANDLYG
-578 NPQANALYHFSAVAI
+578 FSAAAI
-593 HNSGGRIAPLLFGSN
+593 HNSGGRIAPLLFGSD

-623 QYQEF
+623 QYKAF
-628 VKGFCHSGQTD
+628 ADTYCIGQTD
-639 AECYG
+639 SACYG
-644 LFESFASDEQKAQL
+644 IFEQNATELQKAQL

-687 TPLLLTQVQNDN
+687 TPLLLTQVHNDN

-721 LLGLEWVNKNS
+721 LLGLTKINSTTATVNGQS
-732 ASLAQDENKKVF
+732 SVF
-744 IQYNATAKHSTFIA
+744 IEYNGTAKHSTFIA

-771 EMQKQTIDFLFNNQL
+771 QMQAQTIDFFN
-786 NGAILETVL
+786 
-795 H
+795 

>member
-21 DEMQSSGAPTISYE
+21 DDMQSSGEPTISYE

-106 FTGGSLA
+106 FTGGNLD
-113 TGPITDGIYLVELKE
+113 TGPVTTGIYLVELTDSMTGSPQPK
-128 SLLGDP
+128 
-134 DAQAFE
+134 A
-140 KVFELGNV
+140 NV
-148 FDKKDF
+148 DF

-179 ILAITSEVKDAQG
+179 ILAITSDVKDAQG

-229 FSATGVDAEQIVYST
+229 FSATGVNAEQIVYST
-244 WFSTQSVGDTLS
+244 WFSTQSVGETLS
-256 AVAAATAFG
+256 AVAAATAYG
-265 AGQGKPLAVWQQTIN
+265 AGQENPLAVWQQTFVH
-280 NQQNAFQMTFE
+280 QNDAYQMTFE

-305 FEQYITA
+305 FEQYIKA
-312 PKNLLIAAYDQSVI
+312 PKNLLIAAYDQSVT
-326 DSGQSV
+326 DTGQSV

-369 LKDPIEQAHIAA
+369 LKDPVEQAHLTA
-381 QLMGAGI
+381 QLIGAGI
-388 DLTQLATSQEQQ
+388 DLTELATSQEQQ

-443 PQTGTVKDVVIYQH
+443 PKTGEVKNVVIYQH

-506 LNLAN
+506 LNLVN

-520 QSILDVLALRAALSM
+520 QSILDVLALRAARC
-535 PKANFSGSPLA
+535 ANPVTIIFHRLA
-546 TLSGNS
+546 
-552 EFKLLGHSLGGIVGL
+552 
-567 SALAAS
+567 
-573 EQDLG
+573 
-578 NPQANALYHFSAVAI
+578 P
-593 HNSGGRIAPLLFGSN
+593 
-608 AFAPQIKHNLALTSA
+608 
-623 QYQEF
+623 
-628 VKGFCHSGQTD
+628 
-639 AECYG
+639 
-644 LFESFASDEQKAQL
+644 
-658 NALFAQFSFAA
+658 
-669 QSVLDS
+669 
-675 IDPMANLASGIT
+675 
-687 TPLLLTQVQNDN
+687 
-699 TVPNVTKEA
+699 
-708 GILPFAGTEPVAS
+708 
-721 LLGLEWVNKNS
+721 
-732 ASLAQDENKKVF
+732 
-744 IQYNATAKHSTFIA
+744 
-758 PQNDDGSDALHHG
+758 
-771 EMQKQTIDFLFNNQL
+771 
-786 NGAILETVL
+786 
-795 H
+795 

>member
-21 DEMQSSGAPTISYE
+21 DDMQSSGEPTISYE
-35 PHIAKALTRETQIK
+35 PHIAEALTRETQIK

-106 FTGGSLA
+106 FTGGNLA
-113 TGPITDGIYLVELKE
+113 TGAITDGVYLVELTDSMTGSPQPK
-128 SLLGDP
+128 
-134 DAQAFE
+134 A
-140 KVFELGNV
+140 NV
-148 FDKKDF
+148 DF
-154 VAFSDAATSK
+154 VAFSDTATNK

-229 FSATGVDAEQIVYST
+229 FSETVDAEQIVYST
-244 WFSTQSVGDTLS
+244 WFSTQSVGDTLN

-265 AGQGKPLAVWQQTIN
+265 AGQGNPLAVWQQTIN
-280 NQQNAFQMTFE
+280 NQKNAFQMTFE
-291 DPKPFA
+291 EPKPFA

-305 FEQYITA
+305 FEQYIKA
-312 PKNLLIAAYDQSVI
+312 PKNLLIAAYDQSVT
-326 DSGQSV
+326 DTGQSV
-332 NVTHGAV
+332 NVTHGVV

-369 LKDPIEQAHIAA
+369 LKDPVEQAHLTA

-388 DLTQLATSQEQQ
+388 DLAELATSQEQQ

-443 PQTGTVKDVVIYQH
+443 PKTGEVKNVVIYQH

-478 AVIAID
+478 AVITID

-520 QSILDVLALRAALSM
+520 QSILDVLALRAALTLSQSS
-535 PKANFSGSPLA
+535 FIGSPLENVNIA
-546 TLSGNS
+546 TGSQI
-552 EFKLLGHSLGGIVGL
+552 KLLGHSLGGIVGL

-578 NPQANALYHFSAVAI
+578 NPQANALYHFGAAAI
-593 HNSGGRIAPLLFGSN
+593 HNSGGRIAPLLLGSD

-623 QYQEF
+623 QYKAF
-628 VKGFCHSGQTD
+628 ADTYCIGQTD
-639 AECYG
+639 SACYG
-644 LFESFASDEQKAQL
+644 IFEQNATELQKAQL

-687 TPLLLTQVQNDN
+687 TPLLLTQVHNDD

-721 LLGLEWVNKNS
+721 LLGLEWINKNS
-732 ASLAQDENKKVF
+732 SSVTKNEKVF
-744 IQYNATAKHSTFIA
+744 IQYNATAKHSTFIT
-758 PQNDDGSDALHHG
+758 PQNGILDWVHHG
-771 EMQKQTIDFLFNNQL
+771 QMQEQTVDFFLNNQL
-786 NGAILETVL
+786 NGAIPETVL

>member
-1 MKKLLKISLLC
+1 MKKLLKISLLY

-21 DEMQSSGAPTISYE
+21 DDTQSSGAPTISYE

-106 FTGGSLA
+106 FTGGNLA
-113 TGPITDGIYLVELKE
+113 TGAITDGVYLVELTDSMTGSPQTKAYSE
-128 SLLGDP
+128 SSY
-134 DAQAFE
+134 
-140 KVFELGNV
+140 
-148 FDKKDF
+148 F
-154 VAFSDAATSK
+154 VEVKAFSDAATNK

-179 ILAITSEVKDAQG
+179 ILAITSEVEDAQG

-229 FSATGVDAEQIVYST
+229 FSVTGVDAKQIVYST
-244 WFSTQSVGDTLS
+244 WFSTQSVGDTLN

-265 AGQGKPLAVWQQTIN
+265 AGQENPLAVWPQTFVH
-280 NQQNAFQMTFE
+280 QNDAYQMSFKSTQNFE
-291 DPKPFA
+291 A
-297 EALNADKA
+297 ALENDARFIKFIAGKA
-305 FEQYITA
+305 QRDA
-312 PKNLLIAAYDQSVI
+312 LIDAYK
-326 DSGQSV
+326 DSGAEV

-369 LKDPIEQAHIAA
+369 LKDPVEQAHIAA
-381 QLMGAGI
+381 QLTGADI
-388 DLTQLATSQEQQ
+388 DLTQLTTNPAEQ

-573 EQDLG
+573 EKSEAD
-578 NPQANALYHFSAVAI
+578 ALYGFSAAAI

-623 QYQEF
+623 QYKAF
-628 VKGFCHSGQTD
+628 VDAQCIGQTD

-644 LFESFASDEQKAQL
+644 LFESLARDEQKAQL

-687 TPLLLTQVQNDN
+687 TPLLLTQVHNDD

-721 LLGLEWVNKNS
+721 LLGLTTINRTTPTVNGQS
-732 ASLAQDENKKVF
+732 SVF
-744 IQYNATAKHSTFIA
+744 IEYNATAKHSTFIG
-758 PQNDDGSDALHHG
+758 PQNGMLDWDHHG
-771 EMQKQTIDFLFNNQL
+771 EMQKQTVDFFLNNQL
-786 NGAILETVL
+786 NGAIPETVL

>member
-21 DEMQSSGAPTISYE
+21 DDMQSSGAPTISYE

-106 FTGGSLA
+106 FTGGNLE
-113 TGPITDGIYLVELKE
+113 TGPVTTGIYLVELTDSMTGSPQPK
-128 SLLGDP
+128 
-134 DAQAFE
+134 A
-140 KVFELGNV
+140 NV
-148 FDKKDF
+148 DF

-179 ILAITSEVKDAQG
+179 ILAITSEVEDAQG

-229 FSATGVDAEQIVYST
+229 FSATVDAEQIVYST

-256 AVAAATAFG
+256 AVAAATAYG
-265 AGQGKPLAVWQQTIN
+265 AGQGKPLAVWQQTFDH
-280 NQQNAFQMTFE
+280 QNDAYQMTFE

-305 FEQYITA
+305 FEQYIKA
-312 PKNLLIAAYDQSVI
+312 PKNLLIAAYDQSV
-326 DSGQSV
+326 SVTKQSV

-369 LKDPIEQAHIAA
+369 LKDPVEQAHIAA

-400 MKLVGLELTKTDG
+400 MKLVGFELTKTDG

-535 PKANFSGSPLA
+535 PKANFSDSPLA

-573 EQDLG
+573 EKSK
-578 NPQANALYHFSAVAI
+578 ANALYHFRAAAI

-623 QYQEF
+623 QYQAF
-628 VKGFCHSGQTD
+628 VDTQCVGQTD
-639 AECYG
+639 ARCYD
-644 LFESFASDEQKAQL
+644 LFEQHAAEPQKAQL

-687 TPLLLTQVQNDN
+687 TPLLLTQVHNDD

-721 LLGLEWVNKNS
+721 LLGLTTINRTTATVNGQS
-732 ASLAQDENKKVF
+732 SVF

-758 PQNDDGSDALHHG
+758 PQNDDGSDDLHHG
-771 EMQKQTIDFLFNNQL
+771 QMQAQTIDFLIDNQL
-786 NGAILETVL
+786 NGAIPETVL

>member
-21 DEMQSSGAPTISYE
+21 DDTQSSGAPTISYE

-64 ALMNPQDGTLNLPTD
+64 TLMNPQDGTLNLPTD

-106 FTGGSLA
+106 FTGGSLP
-113 TGPITDGIYLVELKE
+113 TRDIPNGIYLVELTD
-128 SLLGDP
+128 SMT
-134 DAQAFE
+134 
-140 KVFELGNV
+140 GNPQPKANV
-148 FDKKDF
+148 DF
-154 VAFSDAATSK
+154 VAFSYAATSK

-179 ILAITSEVKDAQG
+179 ILAITSDVKDAQG

-229 FSATGVDAEQIVYST
+229 FSATGVDAAQIVYST
-244 WFSTQSVGDTLS
+244 WFSTQSVGDTLN

-265 AGQGKPLAVWQQTIN
+265 AGQGNPLAVWQQTIN
-280 NQQNAFQMTFE
+280 NQKNAFQMTFE
-291 DPKPFA
+291 EPKPFA
-297 EALNADKA
+297 EALNKDNA
-305 FEQYITA
+305 FDQYIKA
-312 PKNLLIAAYDQSVI
+312 SKELLIAAYDQSVT
-326 DSGQSV
+326 DPDKSV
-332 NVTHGAV
+332 YVTRGKV

-369 LKDPIEQAHIAA
+369 LKDPVEQAHLTA
-381 QLMGAGI
+381 QLISANI
-388 DLTQLATSQEQQ
+388 DLAQLATNPAEQ
-400 MKLVGLELTKTDG
+400 MKLVGLEFTKTDG

-443 PQTGTVKDVVIYQH
+443 PKTGEVKNVVIYQH

-489 ERSLDEQRSAN
+489 ERSLDEERSAN

-506 LNLAN
+506 LNLVN

-520 QSILDVLALRAALSM
+520 QSILDVLALRAALTLSQST
-535 PKANFSGSPLA
+535 FTDSPLKDVNVV
-546 TLSGNS
+546 TGSQI
-552 EFKLLGHSLGGIVGL
+552 KLLGHSLGGIVGL

-573 EQDLG
+573 ERTKANDLYG
-578 NPQANALYHFSAVAI
+578 FSAAAI
-593 HNSGGRIAPLLFGSN
+593 HNSGGRIAPLLFGSD

-623 QYQEF
+623 QYKAF
-628 VKGFCHSGQTD
+628 ADTYCIGQTD
-639 AECYG
+639 SACYG
-644 LFESFASDEQKAQL
+644 IFEQNATELQKAQL
-658 NALFAQFSFAA
+658 NVLFAQFSFAA

-687 TPLLLTQVQNDN
+687 TPLLLTQVHNDD

-721 LLGLEWVNKNS
+721 LLGLTTINRTTPTVNGQS
-732 ASLAQDENKKVF
+732 SVF
-744 IQYNATAKHSTFIA
+744 IEYNATAKHSTFIG
-758 PQNDDGSDALHHG
+758 PQNGMLDWDHHG
-771 EMQKQTIDFLFNNQL
+771 EMQKQTVDFFLNNQL
-786 NGAILETVL
+786 NGAIPETVL

>member
-21 DEMQSSGAPTISYE
+21 DDTQSSGAPTISYE

-106 FTGGSLA
+106 FTGGNLA
-113 TGPITDGIYLVELKE
+113 TGAITDGVYLVELTDSMTGSPQTKAYSE
-128 SLLGDP
+128 SSY
-134 DAQAFE
+134 
-140 KVFELGNV
+140 
-148 FDKKDF
+148 F
-154 VAFSDAATSK
+154 VEVKAFSDAATNK

-179 ILAITSEVKDAQG
+179 ILAITSEVEDAQG

-229 FSATGVDAEQIVYST
+229 FSATVDAEQIVYST
-244 WFSTQSVGDTLS
+244 WFSTQSVGDTLN

-265 AGQGKPLAVWQQTIN
+265 AGQGNPLAVWQQTFVH
-280 NQQNAFQMTFE
+280 QNDAYQMTFE

-305 FEQYITA
+305 FEQYIKA
-312 PKNLLIAAYDQSVI
+312 SKELLIAAYDQSVT
-326 DSGQSV
+326 DPDKSV
-332 NVTHGAV
+332 YVTRGKV

-369 LKDPIEQAHIAA
+369 LKDPVEQAHLTA

-388 DLTQLATSQEQQ
+388 DLAELATSQEQQ

-430 IKSLQTVPFLLFT
+430 IKSLQTVPFFT
-443 PQTGTVKDVVIYQH
+443 FYSKNG
-457 GITSAKENAY
+457 
-467 AFAFRLAQAGL
+467 
-478 AVIAID
+478 
-484 MPLHG
+484 
-489 ERSLDEQRSAN
+489 RS
-500 TNVLAY
+500 
-506 LNLAN
+506 
-511 LPVARDNVR
+511 
-520 QSILDVLALRAALSM
+520 
-535 PKANFSGSPLA
+535 
-546 TLSGNS
+546 
-552 EFKLLGHSLGGIVGL
+552 
-567 SALAAS
+567 
-573 EQDLG
+573 
-578 NPQANALYHFSAVAI
+578 
-593 HNSGGRIAPLLFGSN
+593 
-608 AFAPQIKHNLALTSA
+608 
-623 QYQEF
+623 
-628 VKGFCHSGQTD
+628 
-639 AECYG
+639 
-644 LFESFASDEQKAQL
+644 
-658 NALFAQFSFAA
+658 
-669 QSVLDS
+669 
-675 IDPMANLASGIT
+675 
-687 TPLLLTQVQNDN
+687 
-699 TVPNVTKEA
+699 
-708 GILPFAGTEPVAS
+708 
-721 LLGLEWVNKNS
+721 
-732 ASLAQDENKKVF
+732 
-744 IQYNATAKHSTFIA
+744 
-758 PQNDDGSDALHHG
+758 
-771 EMQKQTIDFLFNNQL
+771 
-786 NGAILETVL
+786 
-795 H
+795 

>member
-21 DEMQSSGAPTISYE
+21 DDMQSSGEPTISYE
-35 PHIAKALTRETQIK
+35 PHIAEALTRETQIK

-106 FTGGSLA
+106 FTGGSLP
-113 TGPITDGIYLVELKE
+113 TRDIPNGIYLVELTDSMTGSPQPK
-128 SLLGDP
+128 
-134 DAQAFE
+134 A
-140 KVFELGNV
+140 NV
-148 FDKKDF
+148 DF
-154 VAFSDAATSK
+154 VAFSDTATNK

-179 ILAITSEVKDAQG
+179 ILAITSEVEDAQG

-197 SSSYATLKSKQ
+197 SSSYATLKSEQ

-229 FSATGVDAEQIVYST
+229 FSKTGVNAKQIVYST
-244 WFSTQSVGDTLS
+244 WFSTQSVGDTLN

-265 AGQGKPLAVWQQTIN
+265 AGQGNPLAVWQQTIN
-280 NQQNAFQMTFE
+280 NQKNAFQMTFE
-291 DPKPFA
+291 EPKPFA

-305 FEQYITA
+305 FEQYIKA
-312 PKNLLIAAYDQSVI
+312 PKNLLIAAYEQSVT
-326 DSGQSV
+326 DTGQSV

-369 LKDPIEQAHIAA
+369 LKDPVEQAHLAA
-381 QLMGAGI
+381 QLIGAGI
-388 DLTQLATSQEQQ
+388 DLTELATSQEQQ

-443 PQTGTVKDVVIYQH
+443 PKTGEVKNVVIYQH

-520 QSILDVLALRAALSM
+520 QSILDVLALRAALTLSQSS
-535 PKANFSGSPLA
+535 FIGSPLENVNIA
-546 TLSGNS
+546 TGSQI
-552 EFKLLGHSLGGIVGL
+552 KLLGHSLGGIVGL

-578 NPQANALYHFSAVAI
+578 NPQANALYQFSAAAI
-593 HNSGGRIAPLLFGSN
+593 HNSGGRIAPLLLGSD

-623 QYQEF
+623 QYKAF
-628 VKGFCHSGQTD
+628 ADTYCIGQTD
-639 AECYG
+639 SACYG
-644 LFESFASDEQKAQL
+644 IFEQNATELQKAQL

-687 TPLLLTQVQNDN
+687 TPLLLTQVHNDD

-721 LLGLEWVNKNS
+721 LLGLTKINSTTATVNGQS
-732 ASLAQDENKKVF
+732 SVF
-744 IQYNATAKHSTFIA
+744 IEYNGTAKHSTFIA

-771 EMQKQTIDFLFNNQL
+771 QMQAQTIDFFN
-786 NGAILETVL
+786 
-795 H
+795 

>member
-64 ALMNPQDGTLNLPTD
+64 ALMNPQDGTLNLPID

-106 FTGGSLA
+106 FTGGNLE
-113 TGPITDGIYLVELKE
+113 TGPVTTGIYLVELTDSMTGSPQPK
-128 SLLGDP
+128 
-134 DAQAFE
+134 A
-140 KVFELGNV
+140 NV
-148 FDKKDF
+148 DF

-265 AGQGKPLAVWQQTIN
+265 VGQGKPLAVWQQTIN

-291 DPKPFA
+291 DLKPFA

-305 FEQYITA
+305 FEQYIKA

-430 IKSLQTVPFLLFT
+430 IKSLQTVPLLLFT

-520 QSILDVLALRAALSM
+520 QSILDVLALRAALTLSQ
-535 PKANFSGSPLA
+535 SILTDSPLKDVNVA
-546 TLSGNS
+546 TGSQI
-552 EFKLLGHSLGGIVGL
+552 KLLGHSLGGIVGL

-578 NPQANALYHFSAVAI
+578 NPQANALYHFSAAAI

-639 AECYG
+639 AECYD
-644 LFESFASDEQKAQL
+644 LFEELAAEPQKTQL

-675 IDPMANLASGIT
+675 IDPMANIASGIT
-687 TPLLLTQVQNDN
+687 TPLLLTQVHNDN

-721 LLGLEWVNKNS
+721 LLGLTTINRSTPTVNGQS
-732 ASLAQDENKKVF
+732 SVF
-744 IQYNATAKHSTFIA
+744 IQYNGTAKHSTFIG
-758 PQNDDGSDALHHG
+758 PQNDDGSDTLNHG

>member
-21 DEMQSSGAPTISYE
+21 DDMQSSGEPTISYE

-106 FTGGSLA
+106 FTGGNLD
-113 TGPITDGIYLVELKE
+113 TGPVTTGIYLVELTDSMTGSPQPK
-128 SLLGDP
+128 
-134 DAQAFE
+134 A
-140 KVFELGNV
+140 NV
-148 FDKKDF
+148 DF

-229 FSATGVDAEQIVYST
+229 FSATGVNAEQIVYST
-244 WFSTQSVGDTLS
+244 WFSTQSVGETLS
-256 AVAAATAFG
+256 AVAAATAYG
-265 AGQGKPLAVWQQTIN
+265 AGQENPLAVWQQTFVH
-280 NQQNAFQMTFE
+280 QNDAYQMSFKSTQNFE
-291 DPKPFA
+291 T
-297 EALNADKA
+297 ALENDARFIKFIA
-305 FEQYITA
+305 GNEQRDA
-312 PKNLLIAAYDQSVI
+312 LIDTYKT
-326 DSGQSV
+326 SGAKV
-332 NVTHGAV
+332 NITHGAV

-369 LKDPIEQAHIAA
+369 LKDPVEQAHLTA
-381 QLMGAGI
+381 QLIGAGI
-388 DLTQLATSQEQQ
+388 DLTELTTNPAEQ

-443 PQTGTVKDVVIYQH
+443 PKTGEVKNVVIYQH

-520 QSILDVLALRAALSM
+520 QSILDVLALRAALTLSQST
-535 PKANFSGSPLA
+535 FTDSPLKDVNVA
-546 TLSGNS
+546 TGSQI
-552 EFKLLGHSLGGIVGL
+552 KLLGHSLGGIVGL

-573 EQDLG
+573 EKSEAD
-578 NPQANALYHFSAVAI
+578 ALYGFSAAAI

-623 QYQEF
+623 QYKAF
-628 VKGFCHSGQTD
+628 ADTYCIGQTD
-639 AECYG
+639 SACYG
-644 LFESFASDEQKAQL
+644 IFEQNATELQKAQL

-687 TPLLLTQVQNDN
+687 TPLLLTQVHNDD

-721 LLGLEWVNKNS
+721 LLGLTTINRTTPTVNGQS
-732 ASLAQDENKKVF
+732 SVF
-744 IQYNATAKHSTFIA
+744 IEYNATAKHSTFIG
-758 PQNDDGSDALHHG
+758 PQNGMLDWDHHG
-771 EMQKQTIDFLFNNQL
+771 EMQKQTVDFFLNNQL
-786 NGAILETVL
+786 NGAIPETVL

>member
-1 MKKLLKISLLC
+1 MKKLLKISLFC

-49 FQLSGANPSVPLPSY
+49 FQLSGANPSMPLPSY

-106 FTGGSLA
+106 FTGGNLA

-265 AGQGKPLAVWQQTIN
+265 VGQGKPLAVWQQTIN

-291 DPKPFA
+291 DLKPFA

-305 FEQYITA
+305 FEQYIKA

-332 NVTHGAV
+332 NVTHGTV

-369 LKDPIEQAHIAA
+369 LKDPIEHAHIAA
-381 QLMGAGI
+381 QLIGAGI
-388 DLTQLATSQEQQ
+388 DLTELATSQEQQ

-520 QSILDVLALRAALSM
+520 QSILDVLALRAALTLSQ
-535 PKANFSGSPLA
+535 SILTDSPLKDVNVA
-546 TLSGNS
+546 TGSQI
-552 EFKLLGHSLGGIVGL
+552 KLLGHSLGGIVGL

-578 NPQANALYHFSAVAI
+578 DPQANALYHFSAAAI

-608 AFAPQIKHNLALTSA
+608 AFAPQIKHNLVLTSA
-623 QYQEF
+623 QYQAF
-628 VKGFCHSGQTD
+628 VNAQCIGQTD

-644 LFESFASDEQKAQL
+644 LFESFASDEQTAQL

-675 IDPMANLASGIT
+675 IDPMANVASGIK
-687 TPLLLTQVQNDN
+687 TPLLLTQVHNDN

-721 LLGLEWVNKNS
+721 LLGLTTINRSTPTVNGQS
-732 ASLAQDENKKVF
+732 SVF
-744 IQYNATAKHSTFIA
+744 IQYNGTAKHSTFIG
-758 PQNDDGSDALHHG
+758 PQNDDGSDTLNHG

>member
-106 FTGGSLA
+106 FTGGNLD
-113 TGPITDGIYLVELKE
+113 TGPVTTGIYLVELTDSMTGSPQPK
-128 SLLGDP
+128 
-134 DAQAFE
+134 A
-140 KVFELGNV
+140 NV
-148 FDKKDF
+148 DF

-229 FSATGVDAEQIVYST
+229 FSATVDAEQIVYST

-256 AVAAATAFG
+256 AVAAATAYG
-265 AGQGKPLAVWQQTIN
+265 AGQENPLAVWQQTFD
-280 NQQNAFQMTFE
+280 NQDDAYQMSFKTTQSFETALKNDAHFIEFISDNEQRNTLIGAYNA
-291 DPKPFA
+291 
-297 EALNADKA
+297 
-305 FEQYITA
+305 
-312 PKNLLIAAYDQSVI
+312 
-326 DSGQSV
+326 SGAKV
-332 NVTHGAV
+332 NVTHGSV

-352 TQAFSA
+352 TQTFSA

-369 LKDPIEQAHIAA
+369 LKDPIEQAHITA

-388 DLTQLATSQEQQ
+388 DLTELATSQEQQ

-520 QSILDVLALRAALSM
+520 QSILDVLALRAALTLSQSI
-535 PKANFSGSPLA
+535 FTDSPLKDVNVA
-546 TLSGNS
+546 TGSQI
-552 EFKLLGHSLGGIVGL
+552 KLLGHSLGGIVGL

-578 NPQANALYHFSAVAI
+578 NPQANALYHFSAAAI

-623 QYQEF
+623 QYQAF
-628 VKGFCHSGQTD
+628 VNAQCIGQSD

-675 IDPMANLASGIT
+675 IDPMANVTSGIT
-687 TPLLLTQVQNDN
+687 TPLLLTQVHNDN

-721 LLGLEWVNKNS
+721 LLGLTTINSKAPNVNGQNS
-732 ASLAQDENKKVF
+732 VF
-744 IQYNATAKHSTFIA
+744 IQYNGTAKHSTFIG
-758 PQNDDGSDALHHG
+758 PQNGMLDWVHHD
-771 EMQKQTIDFLFNNQL
+771 EIQKQTVDFLLNNQL
-786 NGAILETVL
+786 NDPIVNADTVL

>member
-21 DEMQSSGAPTISYE
+21 DDMQSSGEPTISYE
-35 PHIAKALTRETQIK
+35 PHIAEALTRETQIK

-106 FTGGSLA
+106 FTGGNLA
-113 TGPITDGIYLVELKE
+113 TGAITAGIYLVELTD
-128 SLLGDP
+128 SMT
-134 DAQAFE
+134 
-140 KVFELGNV
+140 GNPLPKTNV
-148 FDKKDF
+148 DF
-154 VAFSDAATSK
+154 VAFSDAATNK

-179 ILAITSEVKDAQG
+179 ILAITSEVEDAQG

-229 FSATGVDAEQIVYST
+229 FSVTGVDAKQIVYST
-244 WFSTQSVGDTLS
+244 WFSTQSVGDTLN

-265 AGQGKPLAVWQQTIN
+265 AGQENPLAVWPQTFVH
-280 NQQNAFQMTFE
+280 QNDAYQMSFKSTQNFE
-291 DPKPFA
+291 A
-297 EALNADKA
+297 ALENDARFIKFIAGKA
-305 FEQYITA
+305 QRDA
-312 PKNLLIAAYDQSVI
+312 LIDAYK
-326 DSGQSV
+326 DSGAEV

-369 LKDPIEQAHIAA
+369 LKDPVEKAHIAA
-381 QLMGAGI
+381 QLSGADI
-388 DLTQLATSQEQQ
+388 VFTQLATNPAEQ

-467 AFAFRLAQAGL
+467 AFTFRLAQAGL

-506 LNLAN
+506 LNLTN

-520 QSILDVLALRAALSM
+520 QSILDVLALRAALTLSQST
-535 PKANFSGSPLA
+535 FTDSPLKDVNVEA
-546 TLSGNS
+546 GSQI
-552 EFKLLGHSLGGIVGL
+552 KLLGHSLGGIVGL

-573 EQDLG
+573 EKSEAD
-578 NPQANALYHFSAVAI
+578 ALYGFSAAAI
-593 HNSGGRIAPLLFGSN
+593 HNSGGRIAPLLLGSKH
-608 AFAPQIKHNLALTSA
+608 FAPQIKHNLALTSA
-623 QYQEF
+623 QYQAF
-628 VKGFCHSGQTD
+628 VNEYCNKDGSACYNDFMDENKGYSTPIQR
-639 AECYG
+639 
-644 LFESFASDEQKAQL
+644 AQL

-675 IDPMANLASGIT
+675 IDPIANLASGIT
-687 TPLLLTQVQNDN
+687 TPLLLTQVHNDD

-721 LLGLEWVNKNS
+721 LLGLEWINKNS
-732 ASLAQDENKKVF
+732 SSVTKNEKVF

-771 EMQKQTIDFLFNNQL
+771 QMQKQTIDFLIHNQL
-786 NGAILETVL
+786 NGAIPETVL

>member
-21 DEMQSSGAPTISYE
+21 DDMQSSGEPTISYE
-35 PHIAKALTRETQIK
+35 PHIAEALTRETQIK

-106 FTGGSLA
+106 FTGGNLA
-113 TGPITDGIYLVELKE
+113 TGAITDGVYLVELTDSMTGSPQPK
-128 SLLGDP
+128 
-134 DAQAFE
+134 A
-140 KVFELGNV
+140 NV
-148 FDKKDF
+148 DF
-154 VAFSDAATSK
+154 VAFSDTATNK

-229 FSATGVDAEQIVYST
+229 FNATGVVDAEQIVYST
-244 WFSTQSVGDTLS
+244 WFSTQSVGDTLN

-265 AGQGKPLAVWQQTIN
+265 AGQGNPLAVWQQTFVH
-280 NQQNAFQMTFE
+280 QNDAYQMTFE

-305 FEQYITA
+305 FEQYIKA
-312 PKNLLIAAYDQSVI
+312 PKNLLIAAYVQSVT
-326 DSGQSV
+326 DTGQSV
-332 NVTHGAV
+332 NVTHGSV
-339 TLPYYLETGANWN
+339 TLPYYLEIGENWN

-369 LKDPIEQAHIAA
+369 LKDPVEQAHIAA
-381 QLMGAGI
+381 QLIGADI
-388 DLTQLATSQEQQ
+388 DLTQLATNPAEQ

-478 AVIAID
+478 AVITID

-520 QSILDVLALRAALSM
+520 QSILDVLALRAALTLSQST
-535 PKANFSGSPLA
+535 FTDSPLKDVNVA
-546 TLSGNS
+546 TGSQI
-552 EFKLLGHSLGGIVGL
+552 KLLGHSLGGIVGL

-578 NPQANALYHFSAVAI
+578 NPQANALYHFSAAAI
-593 HNSGGRIAPLLFGSN
+593 HNSGGRIAPLLFGSD

-623 QYQEF
+623 QYKAF
-628 VKGFCHSGQTD
+628 ADTYCIGQTD
-639 AECYG
+639 SACYG
-644 LFESFASDEQKAQL
+644 IFEQNATELQKAQL

-687 TPLLLTQVQNDN
+687 TPLLLTQVHNDD

-721 LLGLEWVNKNS
+721 LLGLTTINSTTATVNGQS
-732 ASLAQDENKKVF
+732 SVF
-744 IQYNATAKHSTFIA
+744 IEYNATAKHSTFIA
-758 PQNDDGSDALHHG
+758 PQNDDRSDELHHG
-771 EMQKQTIDFLFNNQL
+771 QMQKQTIDFFN
-786 NGAILETVL
+786 
-795 H
+795 

>member
-21 DEMQSSGAPTISYE
+21 DDTQSSGAPTISYE
-35 PHIAKALTRETQIK
+35 PHIAKALTRETQIQ
-49 FQLSGANPSVPLPSY
+49 FQLSGANPSVPLTSY

-88 VAMNQLDGWST
+88 IAMNQLDGWST

-106 FTGGSLA
+106 FTGGNLE
-113 TGPITDGIYLVELKE
+113 TGAITDGIYLVELTDSMTGSPQPK
-128 SLLGDP
+128 
-134 DAQAFE
+134 A
-140 KVFELGNV
+140 NV
-148 FDKKDF
+148 DF
-154 VAFSDAATSK
+154 VAFSDTATNK

-179 ILAITSEVKDAQG
+179 ILAITSEVEDAQG

-197 SSSYATLKSKQ
+197 SSSYATLKSEQ

-229 FSATGVDAEQIVYST
+229 FSATGVNAKQIVYST
-244 WFSTQSVGDTLS
+244 WFSTQSVGDTLN

-265 AGQGKPLAVWQQTIN
+265 ASKGNPLAIWPQTFDH
-280 NQQNAFQMTFE
+280 QNDAYQMSFKSTQNFE
-291 DPKPFA
+291 T
-297 EALNADKA
+297 ALENDARFIKFIA
-305 FEQYITA
+305 GNEQRDA
-312 PKNLLIAAYDQSVI
+312 LIDTYKT
-326 DSGQSV
+326 SGAKV

-369 LKDPIEQAHIAA
+369 LKDPVEQAHLTA
-381 QLMGAGI
+381 QLIGAGI
-388 DLTQLATSQEQQ
+388 DLTELTTNPAEQ

-443 PQTGTVKDVVIYQH
+443 PKTGEVKNVVIYQH

-520 QSILDVLALRAALSM
+520 QSILDVLALRAALTLSQST
-535 PKANFSGSPLA
+535 FTDSPLKDVNVA
-546 TLSGNS
+546 TGSQI
-552 EFKLLGHSLGGIVGL
+552 KLLGHSLGGIVGL

-573 EQDLG
+573 EKSEAD
-578 NPQANALYHFSAVAI
+578 ALYGFSAAAI

-623 QYQEF
+623 QYQAF
-628 VKGFCHSGQTD
+628 VNEYCNN
-639 AECYG
+639 
-644 LFESFASDEQKAQL
+644 EQKDGSACYNDFMDENKGYSTPIQRAQL

-675 IDPMANLASGIT
+675 IDPMANLALGIK
-687 TPLLLTQVQNDN
+687 TPLLLTQVHNDN

-721 LLGLEWVNKNS
+721 LLGLTKINSTTATVNGQS
-732 ASLAQDENKKVF
+732 SVF
-744 IQYNATAKHSTFIA
+744 IEYNATAKHSTFIA
-758 PQNDDGSDALHHG
+758 PQNDDRSDELHHG
-771 EMQKQTIDFLFNNQL
+771 QMQKQTIDFFN
-786 NGAILETVL
+786 
-795 H
+795 

>member
-21 DEMQSSGAPTISYE
+21 DDMQSSGAPTISYE

-99 TMPLYLD
+99 TMSLYLD
-106 FTGGSLA
+106 FTGGSLD
-113 TGPITDGIYLVELKE
+113 TGPITAGIYLVELTDSMTGSPLPKSNSE
-128 SLLGDP
+128 SGYFVEVKAFGD
-134 DAQAFE
+134 A
-140 KVFELGNV
+140 VSN
-148 FDKKDF
+148 
-154 VAFSDAATSK
+154 K

-229 FSATGVDAEQIVYST
+229 FSVIGVDAEDIVYST

-256 AVAAATAFG
+256 AVAAATAYG
-265 AGQGKPLAVWQQTIN
+265 AGQGKPLAVWQQTFDH
-280 NQQNAFQMTFE
+280 QNDAYQMTFE

-305 FEQYITA
+305 FEQYIKA
-312 PKNLLIAAYDQSVI
+312 PKNLLIAAYDQSVT
-326 DSGQSV
+326 DTGQSV

-369 LKDPIEQAHIAA
+369 LKDPVEQAHLTA
-381 QLMGAGI
+381 QLIGAGI
-388 DLTQLATSQEQQ
+388 DLTELATSQEQQ

-443 PQTGTVKDVVIYQH
+443 PKTGVVEDVVIYQH

-578 NPQANALYHFSAVAI
+578 NPQANALYHFSAAAI
-593 HNSGGRIAPLLFGSN
+593 HNSGGRIAPLLLGSN

-623 QYQEF
+623 QYQAF
-628 VKGFCHSGQTD
+628 VNEYCNN
-639 AECYG
+639 
-644 LFESFASDEQKAQL
+644 EQKDGSACYNDFMDENKGYSTPIQRAQL

-687 TPLLLTQVQNDN
+687 TPLLLTQVHNDN

-708 GILPFAGTEPVAS
+708 EILPFAGTEPVAS
-721 LLGLEWVNKNS
+721 LLGLTTINRSTPTVNGQSN
-732 ASLAQDENKKVF
+732 VF
-744 IQYNATAKHSTFIA
+744 IHYNATAKHSTFIA

-771 EMQKQTIDFLFNNQL
+771 QMQAQTIDFLIDNQL
-786 NGAILETVL
+786 NGAIPETVL